1 MRALYVSHPQVQ
13 MNANVPVPLWGL
25 SEEGRR
31 RAEVFADSGV
41 VPKGA
46 MVFSSRERKALEL
59 AELLAA
65 RAGTLVLSDHLMGEN
80 DRSATGFLPPALF
93 EAMADRFFARPEV
106 SADGWERAVDAQAR
120 IVSTVTIALSS
131 VPKGTAAVFCGH
143 GAVGTLLKCH
153 VAGRA
158 IARSEDQGRT
168 GGTGGGNCFVFDL
181 SRRELHSEWTPLE
194 AFAPGW
200 FD

>member
-31 RAEVFADSGV
+31 RAEVFADRGV

-65 RAGTLVLSDHLMGEN
+65 KAGTLVLSDHLMGEN
-80 DRSATGFLPPALF
+80 DRSATGFLPPDLF

-131 VPKGTAAVFCGH
+131 VPKGTPAVFCGH

-181 SRRELHSEWTPLE
+181 ARRELHSEWTRLE